1 MKLKLIVL
9 IICFT
14 IAQSVIAQDPDK
26 TAPEDSAKVYKALQD
41 IAEKKTFSKWLFSL
55 IFTIPDNVKQ
65 PPKKRSKRIEPK
77 KYSNFEGKTIRHI
90 NILTLDPFGYDIRDT
105 SIRPNGFIK
114 TTGNK
119 LHVNTLPI
127 AIKNLLLFAGNQP
140 FDSLKVKESERLIRR
155 QKYVHDVIFLPQVV
169 KKDSVDI
176 NIRVLDVWSLTP
188 RGSISTSALSV
199 GFADQNFLGT
209 GQQFDNIYGLNLKTK
224 RSVYQTSYYIPN
236 IRNTYI
242 GSRIQYQLNED
253 RSFIK
258 VFEIERPFYSAFTEW
273 GGGIYFGQRLN
284 RDSITFPDSSRF
296 FQNFK
301 FNTQD
306 VWLAKAWRIFGGKSE
321 FQRSS
326 NYIISARFQHIR
338 YLEKPVELYDSLHV
352 YSNEK
357 FLYFGIGVASRRYVQ
372 DKFIFSYG
380 LTEDVPKGALYG
392 ITGGYQIKNDRGRF
406 YIGLKSSWG
415 DYYRWG
421 YFSTVLEYGRFLY
434 KGSFE
439 EGAINIGVNYFSEL
453 WELGKWKIRQFVK
466 PQLILGIK
474 RLPTDKIYINE
485 EYGIVGFSSK
495 DVFGTHKALLTLQ
508 TQSYA
513 PWNLVG
519 FRFGPYLVYSMG
531 LLGNYTNGFKN
542 AKLYSLFGM
551 GMLIKNEFLV
561 FKTFQISLAFYP
573 IIPGKGKNI
582 SKFNAYRTNDF
593 GFRDFNIEKPTTV
606 SYQ

>member
-9 IICFT
+9 IIYLGPIQDI
-14 IAQSVIAQDPDK
+14 IAQEPDK
-26 TAPEDSAKVYKALQD
+26 TAPQDSVKVYKALQD

-55 IFTIPDNVKQ
+55 IFTIPESVKQ
-65 PPKKRSKRIEPK
+65 PPKRRSKRIETKP
-77 KYSNFEGKTIRHI
+77 YNYFEGKIIRKI

-105 SIRPNGFIK
+105 SIKPNGFIK
-114 TTGNK
+114 ITGNK
-119 LHVNTLPI
+119 LHINTLPL
-127 AIKNLLLFAGNQP
+127 AVKNLLLFGSNQP

-155 QKYVHDVIFLPQVV
+155 QKYVHEVIFLPQLV

-188 RGSISTSALSV
+188 RGSISTSAISL
-199 GFADQNFLGT
+199 GFTDQNFLGT
-209 GQQFDNIYGLNLKTK
+209 GQQFDNIYGLNLKSK
-224 RSVYQTSYYIPN
+224 KSIYQISYYIPN

-258 VFEIERPFYSAFTEW
+258 VFEIERPFYSALTKW

-296 FQNFK
+296 FQDFR

-306 VWLAKAWRIFGGKSE
+306 VWLAKAWKIFGGQSE
-321 FQRSS
+321 FQRSA
-326 NYIISARFQHIR
+326 NYIVSARFQNIR
-338 YLEKPVELYDSLHV
+338 YIERPVELYDSLHV
-352 YSNEK
+352 YTNEK
-357 FLYFGIGVASRRYVQ
+357 FLYFGIGVASRRYIQ
-372 DKFIFSYG
+372 DRFIFNYG
-380 LTEDVPKGALYG
+380 LIEDVPKGALYN
-392 ITGGYQIKNDRGRF
+392 ITGGYQIKNNRGRWYLGF
-406 YIGLKSSWG
+406 KASWG

-421 YFSTVLEYGRFLY
+421 YLSSSLEYGRFMY

-439 EGAINIGVNYFSEL
+439 EGAVNIGVNYFSEL
-453 WELGKWKIRQFVK
+453 WTIGKWKVRQFVK
-466 PQLILGIK
+466 PQFIIGIK
-474 RLPTDKIYINE
+474 RLPTDKLYINE

-495 DVFGTHKALLTLQ
+495 DVFGTHKILLTLQ

-513 PWNLVG
+513 PWNLIG
-519 FRFGPYLVYSMG
+519 FRFGPYLVYSAG
-531 LLGNYTNGFKN
+531 LLGSYTQGLKN
-542 AKLYSLFGM
+542 AKLYSLLGL

-561 FKTFQISLAFYP
+561 FKTFQVSLAFYP
-573 IIPGKGKNI
+573 IIPGKGTNI

-606 SYQ
+606 TYQ